1 MEADIEGKRANKP
14 VAEVTR
20 DPKVERAAIKKKR
33 ETLKAEKTFRERVR
47 LYWELSELH
56 RKAVLRFVKSRGFLV
71 LAIVF
76 FAQMIGFVLGQW
88 FSSVFVIL
96 LGIAAS
102 ALIYRIYSVLEKDR
116 DVILEDIDGMKV
128 LEDRSRALLESA
140 LDCVFTLD
148 LQGNITSFN
157 RKAEQ
162 VTGYSKRDVL
172 GNSLGMFL
180 PPEGMKDFFDKLHQ
194 AISTGVVPKYELD
207 VNTIY
212 GRRDF
217 EMNLIAIKNRDG
229 VIGVQGVARD
239 ITDKKKLEK
248 ELKMKKSDLNRWS
261 KRAVDKEMTI
271 LEMKNQIKAIKKELG
286 RYGGDNS

>member
-1 MEADIEGKRANKP
+1 MEGRDAERANKP

-33 ETLKAEKTFRERVR
+33 ETLKAKKTFQERVR
-47 LYWELSELH
+47 LYWELSEPH
-56 RKAVLRFVKSRGFLV
+56 RKAALRFVKSRGFLMV
-71 LAIVF
+71 AVVF
-76 FAQMIGFVLGQW
+76 FAQISGFVLGQR
-88 FSSVFVIL
+88 FSVVFVIL

-102 ALIYRIYSVLEKDR
+102 ALIYRMYSVLEKDR
-116 DVILEDIDGMKV
+116 DAILGDIDGMKV
-128 LEDRSRALLESA
+128 LEDRSHALLESA

-172 GNSLGMFL
+172 GNSFGMFL
-180 PPEGMKDFFDKLHQ
+180 PPEGMKDFFDKLQQ
-194 AISTGVVPKYELD
+194 AISTGVVPKYELG

-217 EMNLIAIKNRDG
+217 EMNLIAIKNRDR

-239 ITDKKKLEK
+239 TTDKKKLEK

-286 RYGGDNS
+286 RYGGENS